1 MSLHNNNYNYGRNLI
16 QRSTYIHEVFGLQ
29 IHAQLSIIILGLV
42 SGILN
47 PPTISAGRIIYPRI
61 FHSCSGDFNRPGQVL
76 HTIGLRG

>member
-1 MSLHNNNYNYGRNLI
+1 MSLHNNNYNYGRNPM

-42 SGILN
+42 SRYIES
-47 PPTISAGRIIYPRI
+47 PHYFIRIIYPRI
-61 FHSCSGDFNRPGQVL
+61 FHSCSGDFNRPGQAL